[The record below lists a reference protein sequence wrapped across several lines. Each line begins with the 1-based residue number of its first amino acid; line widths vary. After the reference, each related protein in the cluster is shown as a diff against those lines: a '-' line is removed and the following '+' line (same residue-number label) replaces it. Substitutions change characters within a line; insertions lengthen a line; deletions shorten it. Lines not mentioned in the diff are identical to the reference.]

1 MQIEHD
7 IKVAGETTDLNTQ
20 SINDGKA
27 YFTVTITNPTG
38 SAPLNTISVTD
49 PRVTACSKTAA
60 QINAIMATVGKVTP
74 VSATSKNNILE
85 AGESFSYDCLSTT
98 LATAFP
104 DDENIIT
111 INSVTADTFKAPV
124 TATAKTGATYS
135 VQKSINI
142 DIKHDIITETD
153 TTDK

>member
-111 INSVTADTFKAPV
+111 INAVTADTFKAPV
-124 TATAKTGATYS
+124 SSSAKTGAVYDST
-135 VQKSINI
+135 QFNI
-142 DIKHDIITETD
+142 TVEIFNGNAFNP
-153 TTDK
+153 TT